1 MGSSKRGKIDST
13 NQHREPGSLSY
24 LLHERIKLEGL
35 SGHGDGA
42 HLHDAVTD
50 VQMGRWEY
58 KEMFQGSVLLLL
70 FFFFWYKNSPKNK
83 KNPGK

>member
-70 FFFFWYKNSPKNK
+70 FFFFLVQKFTKEQK
-83 KNPGK
+83 KSW